1 MPTSR
6 TTFARRVSEPPV
18 PVHDNP
24 VGGEGGGV
32 LAATATVADWLALP
46 PVPVQF
52 SAYVLFVVMVSMDT
66 DPWVAMEPDQEPDAV
81 QAVALVEDQVSIE
94 SPPLWTE
101 LGLALSDTVGLL
113 AAALAVMVMTA
124 EVGEPK
130 SAPCTWAM

>member
-1 MPTSR
+1 MPVSR
-6 TTFARRVSEPPV
+6 TIFAFKVSEPLV

-24 VGGEGGGV
+24 VGGGGGGV
-32 LAATATVADWLALP
+32 LAVTVTVADWLALP

-52 SAYVLFVVMVSMDT
+52 SVYVLFVVMVSMDT
-66 DPWVAMEPDQEPDAV
+66 VPWVAMEPDQDPDAV

-113 AAALAVMVMTA
+113 PAALPVMVMTA
-124 EVGEPK
+124 EAGEPK
-130 SAPCTWAM
+130 SAPCGWAI